1 MFEVTY
7 LLTDLGG
14 GRTRMRQVS
23 RATLGAPRLL
33 RPLYRAGIGRDL
45 AGQLKALKGLL
56 ERTTG

>member
-1 MFEVTY
+1 
-7 LLTDLGG
+7 
-14 GRTRMRQVS
+14 MRQVS

-33 RPLYRAGIGRDL
+33 RPLYRAGIGRDI